1 MNVIPNL
8 HCNIDVFPKNLIYYF
23 LHEATHKCYV
33 RTDQIENE
41 ERERI
46 YREKKTER
54 MKKRGGFDV
63 TF

>member
-1 MNVIPNL
+1 MF
-8 HCNIDVFPKNLIYYF
+8 FPKESYILFIS
-23 LHEATHKCYV
+23 LHEATHKCNV

-41 ERERI
+41 ERERK
-46 YREKKTER
+46 RDRKTER